1 MFTLSLDL
9 LTLGC
14 ALCLDIGYFSWN
26 LAETL
31 AKVLAEALG
40 LFTFGLGLVN
50 LGCDVTE
57 TFGLALAVSL
67 QGPALVLLA
76 PALIL
81 LAPSFVLL
89 APALVLLA
97 PAFSLLAPALAVALL
112 APALGLSAGDADNCS
127 GNISPEHSSNE
138 FLVLITSTDP

>member
-57 TFGLALAVSL
+57 TFAVALAVSL
-67 QGPALVLLA
+67 KAPALVLLA

-81 LAPSFVLL
+81 LAPSF
-89 APALVLLA
+89 VLLA